1 MPTLVKEP
9 VTSKPA
15 STTESNGLPVAA
27 LLLAIAVAGGL
38 LALAFPVPP
47 EMMPA
52 VYVTPAPDLNF
63 FGP

>member
-9 VTSKPA
+9 VTAKPA
-15 STTESNGLPVAA
+15 AATQSNGLQVAV

-38 LALAFPVPP
+38 LALVFPPPP
-47 EMMPA
+47 EMIPA
-52 VYVTPAPDLNF
+52 AGVMPAPDLNF